1 MKIRSNPCLYTFWQE
16 HRNKTVRW
24 KWEREVRWDEVW
36 RMSVCHMCMV
46 FCVCLFVCLFVYLFV
61 FPTSFLFFS
70 SHLSLTVLS
79 ILTILTV
86 YIYIYV
92 WLLLITFN
100 YFWLLLITCL
110 LHTCYQQFCHHVCAL
125 KHFANRFDASFFI
138 FFGWVDMDGDGDR
151 DGWNWWRAILSW
163 EGRRWES
170 GWVVGPWLFVYISK
184 IVWLLQGWGEVP
196 ICLFGD
202 WLAGLG
208 GRVGRVGRVGWGMNV
223 FCC

>member
-1 MKIRSNPCLYTFWQE
+1 MLIIAEPVNLSTNINMKIRSNPCLYTFWQE

-24 KWEREVRWDEVW
+24 KWERELRWDEVKN
-36 RMSVCHMCMV
+36 VCLSCAWV

-70 SHLSLTVLS
+70 SHLSLTILS

-138 FFGWVDMDGDGDR
+138 FLVGWIWTETETEMDEIDEEQFWVERGGGER
-151 DGWNWWRAILSW
+151 VGGWLAL
-163 EGRRWES
+163 G
-170 GWVVGPWLFVYISK
+170 
-184 IVWLLQGWGEVP
+184 
-196 ICLFGD
+196 CLFTSQRLCGCF
-202 WLAGLG
+202 
-208 GRVGRVGRVGWGMNV
+208 RVEVRFQYV
-223 FCC
+223 CLEID